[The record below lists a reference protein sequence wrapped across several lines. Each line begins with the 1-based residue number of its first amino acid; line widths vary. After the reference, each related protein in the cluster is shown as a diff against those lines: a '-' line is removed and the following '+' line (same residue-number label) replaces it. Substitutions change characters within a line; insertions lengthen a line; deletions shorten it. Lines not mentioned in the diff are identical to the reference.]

1 MNPAIANMR
10 FTIPPVMLFH
20 NVKESTE
27 MVILTPANASTI
39 HGRYLPIFIKKVR
52 IVITPSICAV
62 LGREFEDRES
72 VSGIQICLYC
82 NINNLTTKKY
92 VLINFLG
99 AVTLYSTTMLDGH
112 PCVKNYLR
120 STDYMLLDKAFS
132 LCNYKEA
139 IHALNY
145 TIIQLK
151 TYANP
156 LIEV

>member
-27 MVILTPANASTI
+27 MIIFTVANASTI
-39 HGRYLPIFIKKVR
+39 HGRYLPIFIKNVR

-82 NINNLTTKKY
+82 TIKNLTLNKY
-92 VLINFLG
+92 MLINFLG
-99 AVTLYSTTMLDGH
+99 AVTLYNTTMLDSY
-112 PCVKNYLR
+112 PCVNIYFE
-120 STDYMLLDKAFS
+120 STGHMLLDKAFS

-139 IHALNY
+139 IQALNY
-145 TIIQLK
+145 T
-151 TYANP
+151 
-156 LIEV
+156 VM

>member
-27 MVILTPANASTI
+27 MIIFTVANASTI
-39 HGRYLPIFIKKVR
+39 HGRYLPIFIKNVR

-72 VSGIQICLYC
+72 VSVIQICLYYT
-82 NINNLTTKKY
+82 IKNLTLNKY

-99 AVTLYSTTMLDGH
+99 AVTLNNTTMSDGC
-112 PCVKNYLR
+112 PCVNIYFE
-120 STDYMLLDKAFS
+120 STSHMLLDKAFS

-139 IHALNY
+139 IQALNY
-145 TIIQLK
+145 T
-151 TYANP
+151 
-156 LIEV
+156 VM

>member
-27 MVILTPANASTI
+27 MIIFTVANASTI
-39 HGRYLPIFIKKVR
+39 HGRYLPIFIKNVR

-82 NINNLTTKKY
+82 TIKNLTLNKY
-92 VLINFLG
+92 MLINFLG
-99 AVTLYSTTMLDGH
+99 AVTLNNTTMLDGY
-112 PCVKNYLR
+112 PCVNIYFE
-120 STDYMLLDKAFS
+120 STGHMLLDKAFS

-139 IHALNY
+139 IQVLNY
-145 TIIQLK
+145 T
-151 TYANP
+151 
-156 LIEV
+156 VM